1 MLPFYYRASSLLVF
15 SLSSKPWNQSLFLSL
30 FSLGVIHE
38 ILSIIPPS
46 FHTSLFHSDSIS
58 STGPGLNYLTSGPL
72 RHLRGSPCLPIL
84 PLYSSH
90 LLSCPHVIHCLCAP
104 FKVSEYSSPC
114 FSDLPI
120 SHIPPSMSML
130 LTFLLAINSA

>member
-72 RHLRGSPCLPIL
+72 RHLGGLLACQYCPSIVHISCLAL
-84 PLYSSH
+84 TSFTAFVHPLKY
-90 LLSCPHVIHCLCAP
+90 LSTLVL
-104 FKVSEYSSPC
+104 VS
-114 FSDLPI
+114 
-120 SHIPPSMSML
+120 
-130 LTFLLAINSA
+130 LTFLSPTFLLPCLCS